1 MNFKDKQAWILSTQ
15 NRMSDQ
21 KSLTVNLYPKPPKQ
35 KEKPTLLTRKPNQLE
50 PIQNKN
56 HKLSS
61 SLKNDELL
69 IKKQINPLNK
79 ATEFE
84 IPEVGEWEFEEE
96 SSNDVWEMMNGFEDK
111 INRKKESMSEIERL
125 ELEHKKMI
133 YMTERIKQK

>member
-15 NRMSDQ
+15 NHMFDQ

-35 KEKPTLLTRKPNQLE
+35 KEKPTLLKKKPKQLE
-50 PIQNKN
+50 PIDNKT

-79 ATEFE
+79 SPEFE

-96 SSNDVWEMMNGFEDK
+96 SSNDVWEMMDGFEDK

-133 YMTERIKQK
+133 NMTERIKQK